1 MFAIRH
7 IEDYRI
13 KSWKSSSAIVKQI
26 VQRDLRKRDLS
37 ADDVF
42 AANKKRIFYVKGKCK
57 ASMKRGIRSM
67 ECGKKQTKLWYHLR
81 KM

>member
-1 MFAIRH
+1 MKH
-7 IEDYRI
+7 
-13 KSWKSSSAIVKQI
+13 QI

-67 ECGKKQTKLWYHLR
+67 EYGKKQTKL
-81 KM
+81 